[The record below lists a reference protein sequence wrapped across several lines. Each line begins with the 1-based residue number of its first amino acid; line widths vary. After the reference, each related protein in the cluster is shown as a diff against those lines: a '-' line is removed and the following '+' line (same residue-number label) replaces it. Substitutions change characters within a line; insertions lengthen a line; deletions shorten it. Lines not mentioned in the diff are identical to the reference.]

1 MQLSKSVFKIKSKTE
16 LNLFP
21 KLKINAP
28 TIANFVVYYA
38 FYSFEASDRQPFV
51 AYESCYG
58 PHKTN
63 LF

>member
-38 FYSFEASDRQPFV
+38 FYSFEASDR
-51 AYESCYG
+51 
-58 PHKTN
+58 
-63 LF
+63 